1 MTFVDDV
8 AIGIVAVSVLL
19 GAMRGFVREFL
30 SLAAWAAAL
39 WCANHFAPDIA
50 EMLPSSLSGAPLRT
64 LVAFVGVFIC
74 ALLATALLAKLFS
87 GVVKGVGLG
96 WVDGLLGFAFG
107 LARGGL
113 IVVVLALMSGMTS
126 FPDSE
131 AWRNAKFR
139 GQIESSA
146 IMARSWLP
154 EGLSRHIR
162 FESEKFNY
170 R

>member
-1 MTFVDDV
+1 MTFVDMV

-39 WCANHFAPDIA
+39 WCANHFAANIA
-50 EMLPSSLSGAPLRT
+50 EMLPPGLSGAPLRT
-64 LVAFVGVFIC
+64 LVAFAGIFVC
-74 ALLATALLAKLFS
+74 ALIVIALFTKLLS
-87 GVVKGVGLG
+87 GLVKGVGLG

-126 FPDSE
+126 FPDSV

-139 GQIESSA
+139 GPIESSA